1 MTGLMLR
8 KHLNR
13 LLTLKVTLNRLL
25 EKKVLTEMVLFLL
38 HGMHGKLTGQL
49 EEDLPLVGVVSP
61 VSDKDNPELV
71 FVLKST
77 KDLTV

>member
-1 MTGLMLR
+1 M
-8 KHLNR
+8 
-13 LLTLKVTLNRLL
+13 LKVTLNRLL

-38 HGMHGKLTGQL
+38 HGMHGKLTGL
-49 EEDLPLVGVVSP
+49 PEEHLTLVGVVSP
-61 VSDKDNPELV
+61 VSEEVNPELV